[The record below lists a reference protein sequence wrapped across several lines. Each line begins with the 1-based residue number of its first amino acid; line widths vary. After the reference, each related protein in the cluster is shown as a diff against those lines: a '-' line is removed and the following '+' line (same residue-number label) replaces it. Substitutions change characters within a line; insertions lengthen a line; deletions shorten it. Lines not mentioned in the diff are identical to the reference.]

1 MSLPA
6 LLMQSPIRTKVFEIE
21 DMMRRMPQV
30 DMPVAH
36 YFSLGIYARELSI
49 PAGTLLTGKIHK
61 YQQLNIMTQGD
72 LSVLTEDGIK
82 RVQAGFVIVSP
93 PGTKR
98 IAYAHADT
106 KWITVHATDKVD
118 VAEIEQEFIAQS
130 DAEYLEFVEAARLA
144 GVITMLEQKS

>member
-1 MSLPA
+1 MTLPA
-6 LLMQSPIRTKVFEIE
+6 LLLPPMRSKVNEIE
-21 DMMRRMPQV
+21 AMMLRMPQL
-30 DMPVAH
+30 DMPVTH
-36 YFSLGIYARELSI
+36 YFSLGLYARELTI

-72 LSVLTEDGIK
+72 LSVMTEEGIK
-82 RVQAGFVIVSP
+82 RVGAGFVIVSP

-106 KWITVHATDKVD
+106 KWITVHATDKLD

-130 DAEYLEFVEAARLA
+130 DAEYLEFCELARLE
-144 GVITMLEQKS
+144 GKTLMLEQS

>member
-1 MSLPA
+1 MTLPA
-6 LLMQSPIRTKVFEIE
+6 LLLPPMRSKVNEIE
-21 DMMRRMPQV
+21 AMMLRMPQL
-30 DMPVAH
+30 DMPVTH
-36 YFSLGIYARELSI
+36 YFSLGLYARELTI

-72 LSVLTEDGIK
+72 LSVMTEEGIK
-82 RVQAGFVIVSP
+82 RVGAGFVVVSP

-106 KWITVHATDKVD
+106 KWITVHATDKLD

-130 DAEYLEFVEAARLA
+130 DAEYLEFCELARLE
-144 GVITMLEQKS
+144 GKTLMLEQS